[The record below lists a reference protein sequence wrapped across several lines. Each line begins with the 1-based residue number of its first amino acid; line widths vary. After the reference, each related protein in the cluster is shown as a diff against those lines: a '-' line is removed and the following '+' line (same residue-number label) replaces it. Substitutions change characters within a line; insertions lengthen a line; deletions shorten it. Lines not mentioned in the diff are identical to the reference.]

1 MTREELHSELHR
13 LDCGHKWCGPHGFIF
28 HPENKGGLNIEDM
41 RLHFWGCCANTHLD
55 IAKAFEILRALPD
68 GAGHK
73 RTCDSLREQAGL
85 PENPHC
91 LHVDGRLQSSQTSRV
106 SCG

>member
-13 LDCGHKWCGPHGFIF
+13 LNCGHKWCGPHGFIF
-28 HPENKGGLNIEDM
+28 HPESKGGLNIEDM

-73 RTCDSLREQAGL
+73 RTCDSLREEAGL